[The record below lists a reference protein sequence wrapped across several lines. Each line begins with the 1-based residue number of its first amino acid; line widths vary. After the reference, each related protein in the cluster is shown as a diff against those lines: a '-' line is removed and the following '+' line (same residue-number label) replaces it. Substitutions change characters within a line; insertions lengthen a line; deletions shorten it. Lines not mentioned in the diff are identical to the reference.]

1 MKPVRVHEEV
11 ERHRE
16 LVLLA
21 CRSLDRSE
29 PPGRASGCVS
39 IRSGEAVVISTGEE
53 DGESPRTDRNAV
65 LIDPEEGL
73 PLLGELAWPP
83 PETPAHLAIHRQL
96 PGGGAVIHTREPAT
110 VALTEAVGA
119 APSAGATVLTVAPG
133 RRSASEREDVADLAR
148 LIDLSG
154 PVTAVLLAGSAVFTW
169 GRSPEEALSGLERI
183 REFGRALRPAPAAGP
198 EEAEGK
204 TW

>member
-21 CRSLDRSE
+21 CRSLDRSD
-29 PPGRASGCVS
+29 PPRQASGCVS
-39 IRSGEAVVISTGEE
+39 MRSGEAVVISTGEA
-53 DGESPRTDRNAV
+53 DGPSPRTDRNAV

-73 PLLGELAWPP
+73 PLLGELSWPP

-96 PGGGAVIHTREPAT
+96 PGGGVVIHTREPTT
-110 VALTEAVGA
+110 VALAEAVGA
-119 APSAGATVLTVAPG
+119 APSTGAAVLTVAPG
-133 RRSASEREDVADLAR
+133 RRSTSEPEDMADLEK

-154 PVTAVLLAGSAVFTW
+154 PVAAVLLAGSAVFTW

-183 REFGRALRPAPAAGP
+183 RELGRALRSAPAGLK
-198 EEAEGK
+198 EAEGK

>member
-83 PETPAHLAIHRQL
+83 PRDPRHISRSTGSFRA
-96 PGGGAVIHTREPAT
+96 AVP
-110 VALTEAVGA
+110 
-119 APSAGATVLTVAPG
+119 
-133 RRSASEREDVADLAR
+133 
-148 LIDLSG
+148 
-154 PVTAVLLAGSAVFTW
+154 
-169 GRSPEEALSGLERI
+169 
-183 REFGRALRPAPAAGP
+183 
-198 EEAEGK
+198 
-204 TW
+204 